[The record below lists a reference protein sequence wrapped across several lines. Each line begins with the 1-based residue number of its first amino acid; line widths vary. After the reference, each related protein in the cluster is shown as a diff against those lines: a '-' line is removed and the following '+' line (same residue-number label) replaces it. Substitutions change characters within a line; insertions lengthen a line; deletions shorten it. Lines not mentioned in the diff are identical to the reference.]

1 MSRQPIILEDPS
13 LNLARAKTFNKN
25 LRRIMGIVTMIGF
38 IIVSI
43 YFLGVRQKEERGIES
58 RLETVTELRRAAIK
72 RFMDSQDQE
81 TRLWARHV
89 SIRETAQSF
98 FDVWTDLSPQER
110 VTIRRAYFE
119 GAEHQEKIF
128 ANGSLALRAYQNL
141 HSEKHQILTAFMRH
155 HEYYDVFLFNMDGD
169 LVYSVEKE
177 ADFAF
182 NFSALGGKYKE
193 TGLGRA
199 FRRALKTKD
208 KKSIFVDFSPYAPSN
223 GDGAAFL
230 ARPILDTNGR
240 VIGVYA
246 IQVPSDNFN
255 AKLQYASGL
264 GETGETYIVGEDML
278 MRNNSRLLD
287 NPTALTQTVDTLAV
301 KLALKG
307 QNVLA
312 TGKNLQGHKS
322 YIAGAPMDFN
332 GTRWAVVTEMESSE
346 LWAPFNPYFVFY
358 ALALLFVFLFG
369 ILQYWLLRIRT
380 GEPTIGRLAS
390 HVAEKKNAPK

>member
-1 MSRQPIILEDPS
+1 MSRKPIILEDPS
-13 LNLARAKTFNKN
+13 LNLTRAKVFNKN
-25 LRRIMGIVTMIGF
+25 LRTIMGIVTMIGF
-38 IIVSI
+38 IVVSI

-81 TRLWARHV
+81 TRLWAKHV

-98 FDVWTDLSPQER
+98 FEVWAHLSPQER
-110 VTIRRAYFE
+110 VTIRRAYFSN
-119 GAEHQEKIF
+119 AEHQDKIF
-128 ANGSLALRAYQNL
+128 TDGSVALRAYQSL
-141 HSEKHQILTAFMRH
+141 HSEKHHTLAAFMHH
-155 HEYYDVFLFNMDGD
+155 HEYYDVFLFNTDGD

-177 ADFAF
+177 ADFAL
-182 NFSALGGKYKE
+182 NFSASGGEYKN
-193 TGLGRA
+193 TGLA
-199 FRRALKTKD
+199 NVFRYALKTQD
-208 KKSIFVDFSPYAPSN
+208 KKSVFIDFAPYEPSDW
-223 GDGAAFL
+223 DGAAFL
-230 ARPILDTNGR
+230 ARPILAADNR

-264 GETGETYIVGEDML
+264 GETGETYIIGEDML
-278 MRNNSRLLD
+278 MRNDSRLID
-287 NPTALTQTVDTLAV
+287 SPTALTQTVDTLAV

-307 QNVLA
+307 QHVLA
-312 TGKNLQGHKS
+312 NGKNLKGHKT
-322 YIAGAPMDFN
+322 YIAAAPMDFN

-346 LWAPFNPYFVFY
+346 LWAPFKPYFVFY

-380 GEPTIGRLAS
+380 GEPTIGKLAS
-390 HVAEKKNAPK
+390 HVAEKK